1 MLANWITLS
10 RLPLLGVVIALLY
23 LGSPAVRLVAVGLLF
38 AGLMLDTVD
47 GIVARKRGEH
57 SLFGSVLDI
66 AADRTY
72 ELVLWIW
79 FAALGMIPAAIPII
93 VAARTALTDAFR
105 GIGVAQGSAPFRQHQ
120 TRLGRFLVG
129 STWMRTSYAIIKVV
143 TFCGLALATALYG
156 GPHQAASA
164 GSALLGPLTL
174 IAWGAT
180 ALCVLRGLPVML
192 HAARHYWRA
201 SGAPVA
207 AAASTNAPAP
217 RPAPRATP

>member
-23 LGSPAVRLVAVGLLF
+23 RGSPTVRLLAVGLLL

-47 GIVARKRGEH
+47 GIVARKRGEN

-105 GIGVAQGSAPFRQHQ
+105 GIGVAQGSAPFLQHH

-129 STWMRTSYAIIKVV
+129 STWMRTGYAITKLV

-156 GPHQAASA
+156 GPHRAASA
-164 GSALLGPLTL
+164 ASALLGPLTL
-174 IAWGAT
+174 LAWAAT
-180 ALCVLRGLPVML
+180 AICVLRGVPVML
-192 HAARHYWRA
+192 HAARHYWHA

-207 AAASTNAPAP
+207 AAAPASAPAP

>member
-10 RLPLLGVVIALLY
+10 RLPLLGLVIALLY
-23 LGSPAVRLVAVGLLF
+23 LGSPVVRLVAVGLLF

-47 GIVARKRGEH
+47 GLVARKRGEN

-72 ELVLWIW
+72 ELVLWIC
-79 FAALGMIPAAIPII
+79 FAALGLIPAAIPII

-105 GIGVAQGSAPFRQHQ
+105 GIGVAQGSAPFLQHH
-120 TRLGRFLVG
+120 TRFGRFLVG
-129 STWMRTSYAIIKVV
+129 STWMRTGYAVTKVV
-143 TFCGLALATALYG
+143 TFCGLALVTALSG
-156 GPHQAASA
+156 GPRAAA
-164 GSALLGPLTL
+164 GAGGALLGPLTL
-174 IAWGAT
+174 LAWGAT

-201 SGAPVA
+201 TGAPA
-207 AAASTNAPAP
+207 PSTAPAP
-217 RPAPRATP
+217 RPAPPATP

>member
-10 RLPLLGVVIALLY
+10 RLPLLGLVIALLY
-23 LGSPAVRLVAVGLLF
+23 LGSPVVRLMAVGLLF

-47 GIVARKRGEH
+47 GIVARRRGEH

-79 FAALGMIPAAIPII
+79 FAALGMIPAGIPII

-105 GIGVAQGSAPFRQHQ
+105 GIGVAQGSAPFLQHS

-129 STWMRTSYAIIKVV
+129 STWMRTGYAVTKVV
-143 TFCGLALATALYG
+143 TFCGLALAMALSG
-156 GPHQAASA
+156 GPRSAAGA

-174 IAWGAT
+174 LAWGAT
-180 ALCVLRGLPVML
+180 AICVLRGLPVML

-201 SGAPVA
+201 AGAPA
-207 AAASTNAPAP
+207 NAPAP
-217 RPAPRATP
+217 RPAPPATP